1 MSCWCETY
9 ACKALEAT
17 LILGPEAVPLF
28 RSAEMYIIYT
38 EELEVLRVP
47 SKQSLCASKLA
58 NVGVSYLPHSKV
70 KVGLIDAREV
80 AIQVR

>member
-1 MSCWCETY
+1 
-9 ACKALEAT
+9 
-17 LILGPEAVPLF
+17 
-28 RSAEMYIIYT
+28 MYIIYT